1 MRQAGRYMSEFRAYS
16 DRFPFRKRSETPAIA
31 VELSLQPYRAFHTD
45 AVIMFSDILTP
56 LPALGIEFDIAP
68 GKGPF
73 ISQPIRDM
81 DRVKDLE
88 GVLFEPE
95 NDLTFVAEVLEKLRA
110 ELQGGDAALI
120 GFVGAPFT
128 LAAYSIEGAAA
139 KYLVHSKAMM
149 YGQHEEQRVLERV
162 LERFAGMIAQYALF
176 QIDHG
181 AQVVQ
186 FFDSWAHHLSPDQY
200 KQYALPYVK
209 RAMQL
214 VKRERPDIPLI
225 FFANGA
231 GGKLEMIGE
240 VLNGVVDV
248 IGVDWGIRMEDARR
262 RLGDGVVLQGNVDP
276 SILAVGTE
284 AAIRGAVRDTVK
296 QAGGKVILN
305 LGHGVIKETPEEAV
319 RVFCDEARRLSMAEL
334 S

>member
-1 MRQAGRYMSEFRAYS
+1 
-16 DRFPFRKRSETPAIA
+16 
-31 VELSLQPYRAFHTD
+31 
-45 AVIMFSDILTP
+45 MFSDILTP
-56 LPALGIEFDIAP
+56 LPALGIEFDIAA

-73 ISQPIRDM
+73 IAQPIRTL
-81 DRVKDLE
+81 DRVKELE

-95 NDLTFVAEVLEKLRA
+95 RNLRFVADVLERLRA
-110 ELQGGDAALI
+110 ELEGGDAALI

-128 LAAYSIEGAAA
+128 LAAYCVEGAGA
-139 KYLVHSKAMM
+139 KHLVHTKRLM
-149 YGQHEEQRVLERV
+149 YGQREGHRVLERV
-162 LERFAGMIAQYALF
+162 LERFASMVGEYAVF

-200 KQYALPYVK
+200 SQYALPYVK
-209 RAMQL
+209 RAMEY
-214 VKRERPDIPLI
+214 VKRERPDVPLI

-231 GGKLEMIGE
+231 GGKLEMIGD
-240 VLNGVVDV
+240 VLDGVVDV

-276 SILAVGTE
+276 SVLAVGTE
-284 AAIRGAVRDTVK
+284 EAIREAVRDTVR
-296 QAGGKVILN
+296 QAGGRVILN

-319 RVFCDEARRLSMAEL
+319 RVFCDEARSLSIAEL